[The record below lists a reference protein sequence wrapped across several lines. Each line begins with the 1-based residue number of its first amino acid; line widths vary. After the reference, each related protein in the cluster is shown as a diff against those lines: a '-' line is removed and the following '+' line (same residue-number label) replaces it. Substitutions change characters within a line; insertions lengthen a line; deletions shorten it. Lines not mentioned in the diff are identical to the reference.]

1 MTLDTDHPAPAQR
14 IATGR
19 SWRDLPQ
26 TPPEVDEPGAVPDLA
41 VAAVPPTTTRQVPV
55 VTAPVTVELPPTP
68 VHPVTA
74 PPSPWSPGAPLPSP
88 VRRRPGFDRW
98 GWVLGII
105 GALALLAAL
114 FAWSPW
120 EGDPGLAV
128 PGLAGIDEP
137 IADVAAA
144 LLPSVVQIER
154 DGMVG
159 SGFAYAD
166 GGRIL
171 TAAHVVAGAREVT
184 VRTSDGRE
192 LTGVVLGGDPVA
204 DVAVV
209 EVDGDIPAAPLSLE
223 DPVRV
228 GQLAIAI
235 GSPLGFQQSVTSG
248 IVSAVDRDLD
258 VPGGRLE
265 DLIQTDAPINQ
276 GNSGGPLADREGR
289 VIGVNV
295 AIASFSGGS
304 DGLGFAVA
312 IDEAV
317 AIAEPFTADQPQPD
331 SLDPESTL
339 PGLGNPGVIP
349 PGLRDLLDQLLDDP
363 SSIQPD
369 DLAPLLDDFL
379 GEPGEDGPLT
389 DPELRSLLDR
399 FLEDP
404 QGLSPGDL
412 LPLLDDFLAGDG
424 ELDPMLE
431 DLLGLLYDNL
441 LGE

>member
-1 MTLDTDHPAPAQR
+1 MTLDTDKP

-26 TPPEVDEPGAVPDLA
+26 TPPEVDDPGSVPEMA
-41 VAAVPPTTTRQVPV
+41 IPQAPPTTTHPV
-55 VTAPVTVELPPTP
+55 EGATPTGTTTVELPPTAPTSP
-68 VHPVTA
+68 VAA
-74 PPSPWSPGAPLPSP
+74 PPRPWPPATPPAPG
-88 VRRRPGFDRW
+88 RRGIDQW
-98 GWVLGII
+98 GWVLGIL
-105 GALALLAAL
+105 GAIALVGAL
-114 FAWSPW
+114 FAWAPW
-120 EGDPGLAV
+120 DDDARAA
-128 PGLAGIDEP
+128 LAGLEGVDEP
-137 IADVAAA
+137 IADVAAS

-154 DGMVG
+154 AGMVG
-159 SGFAYAD
+159 SGFVYAER
-166 GGRIL
+166 RIL

-192 LTGVVLGGDPVA
+192 INGTVLGGDSVA

-209 EVDGDIPAAPLSLE
+209 AVDADLPVAPLSLD

-235 GSPLGFQQSVTSG
+235 GSPLGFEQSVTSG

-258 VPGGRLE
+258 IPGGGRLE
-265 DLIQTDAPINQ
+265 NLIQTDAPINQ

-312 IDEAV
+312 IEGAV
-317 AIAEPFTADQPQPD
+317 AIADRFSADQPQPE
-331 SLDPESTL
+331 SLDPGSSL
-339 PGLGNPGVIP
+339 PGFDDPGLIP
-349 PGLRDLLDQLLDDP
+349 PELRGLLDQLLDDP
-363 SSIQPD
+363 GSIQPD

-379 GEPGEDGPLT
+379 DGFGGESPLA
-389 DPELRSLLDR
+389 DPELRDLFDR
-399 FLEDP
+399 FMQDP
-404 QGLSPGDL
+404 GGFGPEDL
-412 LPLLDDFLAGDG
+412 LPLLDDFIIGDG
-424 ELDPMLE
+424 QMDPMLE

-441 LGE
+441 LGG